1 MLSVISYL
9 PLITTVLFQECLSL
23 SLSNVYTS
31 YINRETIDQSDTF
44 GYHIPKPIGYKG
56 DEPIWPRSYGY
67 SAEMFF
73 DENGAAFPVRPR
85 KKLGSIIRPLHQGVQ
100 RYDDDES
107 AEVETP
113 KYDERKALREFYKR
127 FRTRAKTS

>member
-9 PLITTVLFQECLSL
+9 LLATVFIKESFSL
-23 SLSNVYTS
+23 SISNVYTS
-31 YINRETIDQSDTF
+31 YIDRETIDQSDIF

-85 KKLGSIIRPLHQGVQ
+85 KKLGSIIRPLQHSPQ
-100 RYDDDES
+100 RYE
-107 AEVETP
+107 EEKEETP
-113 KYDERKALREFYKR
+113 RYDERKALREFYRR
-127 FRTRAKTS
+127 FKNRARTS

>member
-1 MLSVISYL
+1 MLPSIIYL
-9 PLITTVLFQECLSL
+9 LSAVFIQETLSL

-85 KKLGSIIRPLHQGVQ
+85 KKLGSIIRPLQQGVQ
-100 RYDDDES
+100 RYDDDQES
-107 AEVETP
+107 EEIT
-113 KYDERKALREFYKR
+113 KYDERKALREFYRR
-127 FRTRAKTS
+127 FRTRARAS

>member
-9 PLITTVLFQECLSL
+9 LLATVFIKESFSL
-23 SLSNVYTS
+23 SISNVYTS
-31 YINRETIDQSDTF
+31 YIDRETIDQSDTF

-85 KKLGSIIRPLHQGVQ
+85 KKLGSIIRPLQQSPQ
-100 RYDDDES
+100 RYE
-107 AEVETP
+107 EEEEETP
-113 KYDERKALREFYKR
+113 RYDERNALREFYRR
-127 FRTRAKTS
+127 FKNRARTS